1 MNELGINGIRLYK
14 LKNQKIYI
22 SNLYGLMK
30 IAYQTIIVFKKT
42 KRLSTFVFYSA
53 CKILLAILSITETET
68 DFLLAYTNE
77 IMPYFQV
84 KYMYPESLVI

>member
-14 LKNQKIYI
+14 LKIQKIYI

-30 IAYQTIIVFKKT
+30 IAYQTIIVFKKP
-42 KRLSTFVFYSA
+42 KDYQLLVFYSA

-68 DFLLAYTNE
+68 EFPACLY
-77 IMPYFQV
+77 
-84 KYMYPESLVI
+84 K